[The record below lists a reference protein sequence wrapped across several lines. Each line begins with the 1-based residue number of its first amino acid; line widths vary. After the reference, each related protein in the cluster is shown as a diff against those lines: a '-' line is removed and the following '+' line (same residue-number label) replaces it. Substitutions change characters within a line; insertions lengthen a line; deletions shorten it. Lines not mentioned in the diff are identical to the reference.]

1 MAFVGSAPGVKA
13 RTGVR
18 GSWCRRWVMAEK
30 SAVAEKGRGTAKDVF
45 LDKLLDIR
53 GPVSPL
59 AESVRESGESAL
71 QLATPPGGKTE
82 EWRFTNINELYK
94 QAFATPDSNQAES
107 STAYFSDEASVRVL
121 FTDGAFNEQ
130 LSDNLTSLEGVK
142 IGRLG
147 DFSSD
152 EVERVLGVTM
162 GKITGTE
169 KGGFFAQLNAAC
181 STDVFVISV
190 GDDVVVDKPVQLV
203 FGSSQGPDAEAF
215 VVSHPRIVVLT
226 GRSSSVSVVEHHASA
241 SPSFTNVCTS
251 ASVGDNSKLNY
262 SVINESKEET
272 YQISTVQ
279 LDAGRDST
287 ASLLSVG
294 AGGQFSRTTA
304 SVDLVDTGSHGEIL
318 GLGLSMDKRIV
329 DLTSDIIHSSPHCT
343 SNQLQKNIA
352 TDRSRTIFR
361 GKVVVTREGK
371 GTASEQLCRSLLLS
385 KRATVDAIPSL
396 EIDTDDVQ
404 CSHGATVADLEEEQI
419 FYITARGLTVEQ
431 ARFMLM
437 QSFVEE
443 VLQAVPLSDCK
454 ERVVEIV
461 RSIPATLDD
470 DGEKKGRF
478 MSV

>member
-1 MAFVGSAPGVKA
+1 MAFLGSVPSVKA
-13 RTGVR
+13 RTGLKR
-18 GSWCRRWVMAEK
+18 SGCRRWVMAEK
-30 SAVAEKGRGTAKDVF
+30 SVVAEKGKNTTEDVF

-59 AESVRESGESAL
+59 AQSLREKGESAL
-71 QLATPPGGKTE
+71 QLASPPGGKTE

-94 QAFATPDSNQAES
+94 QAFVTPDSSQTDG
-107 STAYFSDEASVRVL
+107 STAYFSDEASVRIL
-121 FTDGAFNEQ
+121 FTDGALNEE
-130 LSDNLTSLEGVK
+130 LSDDLSSLEGVK

-147 DFSSD
+147 DFNID
-152 EVERVLGVTM
+152 EVEHVLGVTM
-162 GKITGTE
+162 GRTTGTE

-203 FGSSQGPDAEAF
+203 FGSSQSAGAESF

-226 GRSSSVSVVEHHASA
+226 GRSSSVSVVEHHTSA
-241 SPSFTNVCTS
+241 TPSFTNVCTS

-262 SVINESKEET
+262 SIINESKEET

-294 AGGQFSRTTA
+294 AGGKFSRTTA
-304 SVDLVDTGSHGEIL
+304 SVDLVDAGSHGEIL
-318 GLGLSMDKRIV
+318 GLGLSVDRRIV

-352 TDRSRTIFR
+352 TDRSRSIFR
-361 GKVVVTREGK
+361 GKVIVTREGK
-371 GTASEQLCRSLLLS
+371 GTESEQLCRSLLLS

-396 EIDTDDVQ
+396 EIDTDDVK

-437 QSFVEE
+437 RSFVEE
-443 VLQAVPLSDCK
+443 VLTGVPLSDCK
-454 ERVVEIV
+454 ERVVDIV
-461 RSIPATLDD
+461 RSLPATLED
-470 DGEKKGRF
+470 DGEKKGLY